1 MSAPAGAVPAFD
13 VLDVFEGF
21 AGLVRRSPTL
31 DGSVPL
37 RVARGCLPFL
47 EGNAFGW
54 QVVLSRPLRLSRG
67 ALGPRLVDEELAHLH
82 AAALPRLL
90 ALGLVERE
98 GAWHRAL
105 RLGLTASEASA
116 SLNGSAARWA
126 RRLPAVATALA
137 GVAQTLED
145 NKNARLTTSQRVG
158 RTTKSTR
165 DTFWLRISGAANR
178 RNALVEV
185 EEALVPDDGALVPLV
200 LTFVLPTRGTERVQL
215 SGEVACLAP
224 LLPAARFEVVPLA
237 QAPEAARAHLAF
249 YDRTYFE
256 AKKGD
261 VTGKY
266 RRLMG
271 RVRRGPTPA
280 PVAGDAACRVVVAG
294 PGPVQVQG
302 PGRFLTAGSARP
314 VARPSETR
322 RLDSAV
328 FGNLVAFR
336 ALYDGQTVSIE
347 HDAARLASLARELR
361 AAFLAALGPG
371 FDGGH
376 PGALLYLTKYF
387 TPHTPGEP
395 HFFVKPWAFVT
406 TPPGW
411 SCLVEGVHGDG
422 WDVLRGVVAT
432 DVFHATPAVF
442 QVRRE
447 GHAIQVAEGEPLIR
461 VIPLPRSLLEA
472 GFRRLELPES

>member
-1 MSAPAGAVPAFD
+1 MSAPAGAAPAFD

-54 QVVLSRPLRLSRG
+54 QVTLSRPLRIGRG
-67 ALGPRLVDEELAHLH
+67 ALGLRVVDEELGHLH
-82 AAALPRLL
+82 AAALPRLI
-90 ALGLVERE
+90 AQGLLERD
-98 GAWHRAL
+98 GPWHRAL
-105 RLGLTASEASA
+105 RRGFAWFEGGLG
-116 SLNGSAARWA
+116 RP
-126 RRLPAVATALA
+126 RLRLFTGLLVRPAPGL
-137 GVAQTLED
+137 
-145 NKNARLTTSQRVG
+145 
-158 RTTKSTR
+158 
-165 DTFWLRISGAANR
+165 WLRVSGAANR
-178 RNALVEV
+178 RNALVEI
-185 EEALVPDDGALVPLV
+185 EEALVPDDGALLPLV
-200 LTFVLPTRGTERVQL
+200 LTVTLPASGLDRVRLQ
-215 SGEVACLAP
+215 GEIACLAP
-224 LLPAARFEVVPLA
+224 LRPAARFDAMPLA
-237 QAPEAARAHLAF
+237 QAPEVARAHLAF
-249 YDRTYFE
+249 YDRAYFE

-271 RVRRGPTPA
+271 RVRRGPGPA
-280 PVAGDAACRVVVAG
+280 PIEGDAACRVVSAG
-294 PGPVQVQG
+294 PGRFEVSG

-314 VARPSETR
+314 VTRPSEPR
-322 RLDSAV
+322 RLDGVV
-328 FGNLVAFR
+328 FHNLIEFR
-336 ALYDGQTVSIE
+336 ALFDGHTVAID
-347 HDAARLASLARELR
+347 HDAARLASLARELH
-361 AAFLAALGPG
+361 AAFLGALGPG

-411 SCLVEGVHGDG
+411 SCLVEGCHGDG

-432 DVFHATPAVF
+432 DVFHATPAVCH
-442 QVRRE
+442 VRRE
-447 GHAIQVAEGEPLIR
+447 GRAIEVAEGEPLIR
-461 VIPLPRSLLEA
+461 VLPLPRSLLEA
-472 GFRRLELPES
+472 SYRRLELPDSA